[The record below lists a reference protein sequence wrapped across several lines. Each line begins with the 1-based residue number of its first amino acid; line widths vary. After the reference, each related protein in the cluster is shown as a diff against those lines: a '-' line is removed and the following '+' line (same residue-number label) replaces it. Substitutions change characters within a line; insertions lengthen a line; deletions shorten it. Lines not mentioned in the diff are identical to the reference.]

1 MSFGC
6 NENVISHKCLELR
19 GRFRKLLMDYK
30 LLTCLWHF
38 AFKLNALRLVSEQ
51 WVKAK
56 DVTSSY
62 CTTWQETPIAPGA
75 GNKRALG
82 WFSTWRLREEPTRT
96 CTQREDRR
104 LCPHHKVACRSSK
117 ESINEGEEMI
127 YLAVRLAPNSAA
139 AAGGFSKPGESNQ
152 FWLHPSASSNGEGE
166 SRLPDELLDDS
177 RVQWFRSPKIAYVL
191 RDF

>member
-1 MSFGC
+1 
-6 NENVISHKCLELR
+6 
-19 GRFRKLLMDYK
+19 
-30 LLTCLWHF
+30 
-38 AFKLNALRLVSEQ
+38 
-51 WVKAK
+51 
-56 DVTSSY
+56 
-62 CTTWQETPIAPGA
+62 
-75 GNKRALG
+75 
-82 WFSTWRLREEPTRT
+82 
-96 CTQREDRR
+96 
-104 LCPHHKVACRSSK
+104 
-117 ESINEGEEMI
+117 MI